1 MAKSKSS
8 PAKSKGNAPKS
19 RGLAFGKSMDA
30 DEMPMKGKM
39 SKGKC

>member
-1 MAKSKSS
+1 MAKSKS
-8 PAKSKGNAPKS
+8 PPTKSKGKAPKS
-19 RGLAFGKSMDA
+19 KSPFGKPMDA